1 MGERKRVIGGTA
13 VLRERERANPGRMEH
28 SELLYLMHELS
39 RMISTG
45 FDQVMIRHNL
55 THAQWWALMHIYKRE
70 GVTQTELAT
79 IMQMGRASAGTLL
92 ERLEA
97 KGWIERRADA
107 TDSRLRRVYLSPPV
121 VPVFSVMQDEGTA
134 LFCKLLKDV
143 SPDAEQVMLTGMRQ
157 MRANAERML
166 RQQAQDEPDAS

>member
-1 MGERKRVIGGTA
+1 MSERKRSNGSTA
-13 VLRERERANPGRMEH
+13 VLRARERANPGHVEH

-45 FDQVMIRHNL
+45 FDQVMIKHNL
-55 THAQWWALMHIYKRE
+55 THAQWWALMHIYRRE

-121 VPVFSVMQDEGTA
+121 VPVFSVMQDEGAA
-134 LFCKLLKDV
+134 LFCKLLKGV
-143 SPDAEQVMLTGMRQ
+143 SPENEQVMLAGMRQ
-157 MRANAERML
+157 MRTNAERKL
-166 RQQAQDEPDAS
+166 LQAEAEPDAS

>member
-1 MGERKRVIGGTA
+1 MGRRKQDVSSGAI
-13 VLRERERANPGRMEH
+13 LRERARANPEH
-28 SELLYLMHELS
+28 LAHSDLFYLMHELS

-45 FDQVMIRHNL
+45 FDQVMIKHNL
-55 THAQWWALMHIYKRE
+55 THAQWWALMHIYRRE

-97 KGWIERRADA
+97 KGWIERRPDA

-121 VPVFSVMQDEGTA
+121 VPVFSVMQDEGAA
-134 LFCKLLKDV
+134 LFCRLMTGV
-143 SPDAEQVMLTGMRQ
+143 SPGEEQVMLGAMRQ
-157 MRANAERML
+157 MRANADRRSLQTEG
-166 RQQAQDEPDAS
+166 EPDAS